1 MRLDCI
7 GIRGTNLE
15 RSVRFYTKAL
25 GLRVIRRDDCRSWG
39 GGVTALLQDPA
50 SRRVMELNW
59 YPRHSMFSSTYRRG
73 DELDHIDV
81 SLGASPRSALE
92 RAYRKLLRN
101 GGRATQF
108 SPSTTDGWAAM
119 VKDPDGIWIR
129 LGREPRRAQRRP
141 SG

>member
-1 MRLDCI
+1 MRLECV
-7 GIRGTNLE
+7 GIRVSNLE
-15 RSVRFYTKAL
+15 RSVRFYSKAL

-50 SRRVMELNW
+50 SRRVVELNW
-59 YPRHSMFSSTYRRG
+59 YPRNSMFSATYRRG

-92 RAYRKLLRN
+92 RAYRRLLRN
-101 GGRATQF
+101 GGRATRF
-108 SPSTTDGWAAM
+108 TPSATDGWAAM

-129 LGREPRRAQRRP
+129 LGRSPTTAERR
-141 SG
+141 SGR